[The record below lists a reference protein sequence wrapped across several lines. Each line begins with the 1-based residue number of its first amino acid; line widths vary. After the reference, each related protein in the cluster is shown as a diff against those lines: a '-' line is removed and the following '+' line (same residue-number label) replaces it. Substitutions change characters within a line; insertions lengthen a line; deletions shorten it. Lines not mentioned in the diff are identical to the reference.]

1 MRLFLSFILFL
12 CFSTQSIAEIGKET
26 GLEIPRYVS
35 LKSNDTNIR
44 VGPSKN
50 YPIIKKYIIKNY
62 PLKIIEEY
70 DDWRKV
76 EDFKRTIGWVHKSL
90 ISGNRTGI
98 ILPSNTEYIEV
109 FNSINGISIGKLGSG
124 NIVNIDKC
132 KIEWCSISLNNFYGW
147 VNKKDIWGVK
157 NKEIIDIGYTQILE
171 DLYWKSLNE
180 INAKRLFWLGR

>member
-12 CFSTQSIAEIGKET
+12 YFSTQSSAEIGKET

-98 ILPSNTEYIEV
+98 ILPSNDEYIEV
-109 FNSINGISIGKLGSG
+109 FNSINGNSIGKLGSG

-132 KIEWCSISLNNFYGW
+132 KIEWCLISLNNFYGW
-147 VNKKDIWGVK
+147 VNKKYIWGVK
-157 NKEIIDIGYTQILE
+157 NKEIIDIGYTQILK